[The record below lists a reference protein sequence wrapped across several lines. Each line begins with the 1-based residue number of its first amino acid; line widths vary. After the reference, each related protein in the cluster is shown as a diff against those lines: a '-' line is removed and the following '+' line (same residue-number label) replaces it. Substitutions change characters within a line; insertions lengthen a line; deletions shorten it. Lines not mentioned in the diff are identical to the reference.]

1 MEVSF
6 IVIYIILAI
15 LSPIIWIAGIVFIF
29 RALFRYFSA
38 SRGRSESGKAYLDA
52 PRGRWLDRQLKEWV
66 TAGVITG
73 ESEERIRGRYFWAG
87 RPGGHAVV
95 ARISI
100 IKILVTFGCLL
111 VGTGIIFL
119 ISHNWANIS
128 PWGKVSVI
136 VAGLVLVQCLGI
148 RLLLRERSSK
158 FGHAV
163 IFLGNIIYGGG
174 IWLVAQIFHI
184 NAHFPTGVF
193 LWGLGVIPFAI
204 LLRSNLNYFFA
215 LFLFA
220 LWTILES
227 IYFTKTH
234 LYFVPVFFFVLIP
247 AVYHIRTRTG
257 LVFTYLIGYA
267 WVLTNLYYWTGEEFS
282 PFTLGPMLLYGLA
295 LYSLAV
301 LHRHGDR
308 SRYYEAAYYFLAMFL
323 IFAAC
328 AAYTLLVFA
337 DTGALVLA
345 ERSNLA
351 YWAISAFLACLSL
364 YGLLYCIRR
373 RKQYGE
379 LAGDG
384 VLIASLFG
392 VFVLFLFTGYLGS
405 TAFIYFLPLFVFC
418 VCLHNVHRVGGIL
431 LALSAYFP
439 LWLIFTLAR
448 YNSATAIFSMLLVYG
463 ACEYAMSLILDARG
477 KRGYAAANRL
487 LGLFIVFAVIYLHT
501 IKDFAGVVAGP
512 RALACSGD
520 FWLLYTVLYCSLG
533 VLIWRSVFKPL
544 GAGRGIHMRELMAFP
559 LFVAPLLY
567 VSYMRYG
574 GIEVPIAIISN
585 VLLFGY
591 IIALLIISYQHDQPE
606 TRAFSIAAFVVLVAT
621 RYFDIGLTLVTRSV
635 IFISVGVVFIIGS
648 VLLEKRKQSLKI
660 REPHEE

>member
-1 MEVSF
+1 MEITF
-6 IVIYIILAI
+6 IVIYILLAI

-29 RALFRYFSA
+29 RTLFSYLSA
-38 SRGRSESGKAYLDA
+38 SRVRSESGKVYLDGY
-52 PRGRWLDRQLKEWV
+52 RGRWLDHQLKEWV

-73 ESEERIRGRYFWAG
+73 ETEERIRGRYFWAV
-87 RPGGHAVV
+87 RPGGRAVV
-95 ARISI
+95 ARTSI
-100 IKILVTFGCLL
+100 IKVLVTFGCLL
-111 VGTGIIFL
+111 VGTGVIFL
-119 ISHNWANIS
+119 ISHNWARIS
-128 PWGKVSVI
+128 PWVKVSVI
-136 VAGLVLVQCLGI
+136 LAGLGLVQCLGI
-148 RLLLRERSSK
+148 RLLRRERSAK

-204 LLRSNLNYFFA
+204 LLRSNINYFFA

-220 LWTILES
+220 LWTLLES

-234 LYFVPVFFFVLIP
+234 LYFLPVFFFVLIP
-247 AVYHIRTRTG
+247 AVYHIRTRAG
-257 LVFTYLIGYA
+257 LVLTCLIGYA

-295 LYSLAV
+295 IYSLAV

-323 IFAAC
+323 MFVAC

-345 ERSNLA
+345 ERTNLA
-351 YWAISAFLACLSL
+351 YWVISVFLGGLSIC
-364 YGLLYCIRR
+364 GLLYCIRR
-373 RKQYGE
+373 SKQYGE
-379 LAGDG
+379 LSGDG

-418 VCLHNVHRVGGIL
+418 VCLHNVHRGGGIF

-439 LWLIFTLAR
+439 VWLLFTLAR
-448 YNSATAIFSMLLVYG
+448 YNSATAIFSMLLLYG
-463 ACEYAMSLILDARG
+463 ACEYAMSLILDAGG
-477 KRGYAAANRL
+477 KRGFAAANRL
-487 LGLFIVFAVIYLHT
+487 LGLFVVFAVIYLHT
-501 IKDFAGVVAGP
+501 IKAFAGVVVGP
-512 RALACSGD
+512 RALACSDD

-533 VLIWRSVFKPL
+533 VLIWRGVFKPL
-544 GAGRGIHMRELMAFP
+544 GAGKGIHLRELITFP
-559 LFVAPLLY
+559 LFVVPLLY
-567 VSYMRYG
+567 VSYMGYG
-574 GIEVPIAIISN
+574 GIEVPIAIVSN

-591 IIALLIISYQHDQPE
+591 IIAFLIISYQHDQPE
-606 TRAFSIAAFVVLVAT
+606 ARAFSIAAFVVLVAT

-635 IFISVGVVFIIGS
+635 IFIAVGVVFIIGS
-648 VLLEKRKQSLKI
+648 ILLEKRKQSLKI